1 MNKIYLS
8 ICIPTANRKKEL
20 AIQIET
26 LLNQAKS
33 NSIIDKIQIVIGDNT
48 DREDQQIDPVLL
60 KNTCI
65 KYIRNEGNLGYA
77 KNVNN
82 VLKNADGDFAWL
94 LSDDDVLLENAL
106 IRIFDTVIN
115 NPDASYLTFANGGV
129 SNGVLFDS
137 NMYFKNLNQEKFIEG
152 KDFLKPY
159 WSSIIFISINI
170 FNTQLVRKHVED
182 FNFSSNINEVYQNS
196 LIGITLVNKHGNVVV
211 INDTLLNDNFSNK
224 VYAPEKINDV
234 AVDKYHKLYH
244 QLSAFNIPDVVFVEM
259 SRVLF
264 RNILTYGLISTIHGI
279 EYSRIPQH
287 LMTYLSIWSNRKN
300 NLSIR
305 ASAYCI
311 CKLLTMNR
319 VLAKFLSILFI
330 YMVNKSTYSKAV
342 FDIDQIVEQSKIKI
356 PSGY

>member
-26 LLNQAKS
+26 LINQAKS
-33 NSIIDKIQIVIGDNT
+33 NNIIDKIQIVIGDNT
-48 DREDQQIDPVLL
+48 DREDQQIDPLLL

-106 IRIFDTVIN
+106 IRIFDAVIN

-152 KDFLKPY
+152 GDFLKSY

-170 FNTQLVRKHVED
+170 FNTQLVRKHVEE
-182 FNFSSNINEVYQNS
+182 FNFLSNINEVYQNS
-196 LIGITLVNKHGNVVV
+196 LIGITLVNKYGNIVV

-244 QLSAFNIPDVVFVEM
+244 QLSDFNLPDTVFVEM

-264 RNILTYGLISTIHGI
+264 RNILTYGLTSTVYGI
-279 EYSRIPQH
+279 EYSPIPQH
-287 LMTYLSIWSNRKN
+287 LMTYLPIWSNRKN
-300 NLSIR
+300 SFSIR

-319 VLAKFLSILFI
+319 TFAKILSILLI
-330 YMVNKSTYSKAV
+330 GIVNKSTYAKLV